1 MTETLPK
8 EVILKAEETEIKTT
22 LCETS
27 KGYSLLAL
35 PASHIVRAPDG
46 HALWFANEQDARA
59 YYERECKMPGG
70 KQ

>member
-1 MTETLPK
+1 MREKKVLLNLQDTQ
-8 EVILKAEETEIKTT
+8 IKTT

-46 HALWFANEQDARA
+46 YALWFATEQDARA
-59 YYERECKMPGG
+59 YYEAKVS
-70 KQ
+70 